1 MQSYS
6 AFAFAVLALLLT
18 PGPTNTLLALS
29 GAGRGVR
36 ASLPLMVGEICGYLL
51 VIVPL
56 TMLASEFLAA
66 HTGVS
71 QAIKLCSAVWV
82 SFLAIRLWTL
92 PPSAST
98 SQAITVRRVFVTTCL
113 NPKALI
119 IALVLMPQSS
129 PAQLVPYLALF
140 SMLIVCVALVWL
152 FAGAFFIRSASEH
165 SPRLVRC
172 IASVFLM
179 ALSLGLAGSVFG
191 IL

>member
-6 AFAFAVLALLLT
+6 AFAFAILALLLT

-36 ASLPLMVGEICGYLL
+36 ASLPLMLGEICGYLL
-51 VIVPL
+51 VVVPL
-56 TMLASEFLAA
+56 TMLASEFLAT
-66 HTGVS
+66 HTAIS

-92 PPSAST
+92 PQST
-98 SQAITVRRVFVTTCL
+98 ATAHAITVRRVFVTTCL
-113 NPKALI
+113 NPKAII
-119 IALVLMPQSS
+119 IALVLMPQGSV
-129 PAQLVPYLALF
+129 AELLPYIAMF
-140 SMLIVCVALVWL
+140 SMLIICVALVWL
-152 FAGAFFIRSASEH
+152 SAGSFLIRGASEH

-172 IASVFLM
+172 VASVFLM
-179 ALSLGLAGSVFG
+179 VLSLGLAGNVFG